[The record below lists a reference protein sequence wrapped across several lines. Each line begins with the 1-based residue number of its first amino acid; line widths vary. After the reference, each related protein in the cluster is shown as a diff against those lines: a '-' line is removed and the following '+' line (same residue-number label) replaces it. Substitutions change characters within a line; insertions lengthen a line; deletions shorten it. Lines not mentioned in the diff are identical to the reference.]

1 MDVSIFK
8 GSWVTWDIDRGGSM
22 RRLVALLKKIFIMI
36 SYKIKNQIG
45 YAVRILID

>member
-22 RRLVALLKKIFIMI
+22 RRLVALLKNIFIMKCSQTLGI
-36 SYKIKNQIG
+36 NMNQSFCEK
-45 YAVRILID
+45 

>member
-22 RRLVALLKKIFIMI
+22 RGGPFKKNIYYEMFSDPRNKYEPI
-36 SYKIKNQIG
+36 
-45 YAVRILID
+45 IL